1 MRFLAVKNLGSLRP
15 VDQTGEDALRKL
27 GHGQIVTVEVRRPRN
42 IKFHR
47 LYWALITIVWEQMD
61 EERYPTSEDLHA
73 AIKIAAGLRTRIVLP
88 DGTIGFIPGSIA
100 FHKMDDTAFS
110 AFFDRVCNLIAKHFL
125 PGVTEAELRNEVAL
139 MIGVSGETLER
150 TGRAAA

>member
-1 MRFLAVKNLGSLRP
+1 MRFLAIKNLGALRP

-47 LYWALITIVWEQMD
+47 LYWALVTIVWEQLD
-61 EERYPTSEDLHA
+61 EARYPTSEDLHA

-88 DGTIGFIPGSIA
+88 DGTVGFIPGSIA
-100 FHKMDDTAFS
+100 FHKMDQAAFEQ
-110 AFFDRVCNLIAKHFL
+110 FYDRVCDLISRHFL
-125 PGVTEAELRNEVAL
+125 PGVKSEELKAEVEL
-139 MIGVSGETLER
+139 MIGIRKEGLS
-150 TGRAAA
+150 A